1 MMFCVWPLCHSVAE
15 IKRGVVDTA
24 YQGRGG
30 RHSSQEG
37 RQRRANREGKL
48 PRRRYTWMSM
58 HRGIMKERLQP
69 AQVERRGSERR

>member
-1 MMFCVWPLCHSVAE
+1 MMFCVWPLYHSVAE

-24 YQGRGG
+24 YQGREG

-37 RQRRANREGKL
+37 RQRRANRKGEL
-48 PRRRYTWMSM
+48 PRRRYTWISM
-58 HRGIMKERLQP
+58 HGGIGRERPQP